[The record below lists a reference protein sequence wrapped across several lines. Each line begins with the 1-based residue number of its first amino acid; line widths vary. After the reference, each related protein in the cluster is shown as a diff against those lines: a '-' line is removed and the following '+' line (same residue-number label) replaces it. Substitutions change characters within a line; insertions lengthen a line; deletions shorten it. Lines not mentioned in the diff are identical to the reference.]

1 MSVRYIAL
9 LLTISIIAMTFL
21 PANAAQLDVSI
32 PRNSEK
38 IIPTFQITRIV
49 TIQYDN
55 TSNLAKIIEDKQH
68 IISHDINSKNATVLI
83 DLINSSLEEKS
94 FSKVTEINGEYAAII
109 SPQEDSVTIEYKIVL
124 YPTIE
129 NHFLLD
135 SGNFLDLGWRGFE
148 IFEEIPISTEEGNF
162 DINSP
167 KSALR
172 NTIPDALDY
181 LSQSDADEILE
192 IKMINFKGI
201 SDLPLSSWESLFD
214 PTAVMSETQSYG
226 FSGNVLTN
234 YSMGICT
241 IYRGICQDKE
251 IVKEFAI
258 ENEKYQIRSIES
270 QDDATIVVEGY
281 VEEITLGNTE
291 GFRMLVSAPTT
302 GNENDTQVPAL
313 YAISGVGVVVAL
325 VFFLWSS
332 KKSKSDQ
339 TEQTGV
345 DPRDLQPISI
355 NSDAGSYQT
364 NRVTAVLKDNR

>member
-1 MSVRYIAL
+1 MSVRYIAV
-9 LLTISIIAMTFL
+9 LLTISIIGMTFL
-21 PANAAQLDVSI
+21 PANAAQLDVAI
-32 PRNSEK
+32 PKDSEK

-55 TSNLAKIIEDKQH
+55 TSNLAKIIGDKQYS
-68 IISHDINSKNATVLI
+68 ISHDINSENAPVLI

-94 FSKVTEINGEYAAII
+94 FSKVTEIDGKYSAII
-109 SPQEDSVTIEYKIVL
+109 SPQENSVTIEYKIVI

-129 NHFLLD
+129 DHFLLD

-148 IFEEIPISTEEGNF
+148 ISEEIPISTEEGDF

-167 KSALR
+167 KSALKY
-172 NTIPDALDY
+172 TIPEALDY
-181 LSQSDADEILE
+181 LSQSDADEVLE
-192 IKMINFKGI
+192 LKMVNFKGI

-241 IYRGICQDKE
+241 IYGGICQDKE
-251 IVKEFAI
+251 IVKEFVI
-258 ENEKYQIRSIES
+258 DNERYQIRSIES

-281 VEEITLGNTE
+281 VEELTLGNTE
-291 GFRMLVSAPTT
+291 GFRMLESAPTT

-325 VFFLWSS
+325 GFFLWSS

-364 NRVTAVLKDNR
+364 NRVTAVLKDNT